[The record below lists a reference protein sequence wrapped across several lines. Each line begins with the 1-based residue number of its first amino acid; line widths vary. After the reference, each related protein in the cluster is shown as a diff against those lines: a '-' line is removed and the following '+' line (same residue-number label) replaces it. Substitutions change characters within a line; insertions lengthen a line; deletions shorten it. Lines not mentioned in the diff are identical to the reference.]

1 MIRTKRIESSSP
13 ASAVSIL
20 RWDDET
26 GEAVKDVYDDE
37 GRTVQRAVVRRFPRE
52 LWGGDMVRGR
62 EPRGQGQARA
72 ARAIARARLEA
83 ARSHSGPRGLLLLR
97 ADCGACL

>member
-26 GEAVKDVYDDE
+26 GEAVKVVYDGE

-52 LWGGDMVRGR
+52 LWEDDVVGEATWFDGENRVVKRSPVLLGR
-62 EPRGQGQARA
+62 SLA
-72 ARAIARARLEA
+72 L
-83 ARSHSGPRGLLLLR
+83 
-97 ADCGACL
+97 

>member
-26 GEAVKDVYDDE
+26 GEAVKVVYDDE

-52 LWGGDMVRGR
+52 LWEDDVVGEATWFDAEDRIVKRTPVLLGR
-62 EPRGQGQARA
+62 SLA
-72 ARAIARARLEA
+72 L
-83 ARSHSGPRGLLLLR
+83 
-97 ADCGACL
+97 D